1 MAESKLI
8 ALWKSKAK
16 TDIRPISVGCAL
28 RRLLTKAYCSK
39 LNTQISQLTSK
50 TQLGMK
56 KGGYETGIH
65 AMRAMAAQAKTSGDA
80 ILLLDFANAFNTV
93 SRNLLISLA
102 AKMCPELTNLTWWL
116 YKLNP
121 RLWITPDE
129 SIRSSEGTQRGCRL
143 SNPFLR

>member
-1 MAESKLI
+1 
-8 ALWKSKAK
+8 
-16 TDIRPISVGCAL
+16 
-28 RRLLTKAYCSK
+28 
-39 LNTQISQLTSK
+39 
-50 TQLGMK
+50 MK

-116 YKLNP
+116 YKLHP
-121 RLWITPDE
+121 RLWITPDD
-129 SIRSSEGTQRGCRL
+129 SIRSSEGTQQGCRL
-143 SNPFLR
+143 SNPLFALAMQYIIAKIKDIPGLRTVLCYWDDTALVGTPQALAKAAKIINDIAH